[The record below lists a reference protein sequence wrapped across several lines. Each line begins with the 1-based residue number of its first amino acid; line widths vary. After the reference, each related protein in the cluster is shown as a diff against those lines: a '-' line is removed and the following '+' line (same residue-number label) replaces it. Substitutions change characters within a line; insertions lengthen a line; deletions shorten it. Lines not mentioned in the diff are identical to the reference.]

1 MCDSGYYIYSSGQ
14 ERCRYCGAEMISDR
28 FKQIVE
34 ITLFRETKEV
44 NDPDDSGGYTK
55 WGISS
60 KSYPDIDLHALDRD
74 GAIEIYYNDFWK
86 KPRIDSINDNGVAQ
100 KIFDCGVYMGSRRM
114 VQILQKSINDTQRYG
129 LPILDTDGFL
139 GFKTECAVNIHP
151 NPKYLLERIKV
162 LTVKKICGFSN
173 RKYLTGWI
181 IRAISDADTK
191 W

>member
-1 MCDSGYYIYSSGQ
+1 MCNSGYYIHSSGQ
-14 ERCRYCGAEMISDR
+14 ERCRYCGAEMVSDR

-34 ITLFRETKEV
+34 ITLFREKEEAD
-44 NDPDDSGGYTK
+44 NPEDPGGYTK

-60 KSYPDIDLHALDRD
+60 KSYPNIDLHALDRD

-86 KPRIDSINDNGVAQ
+86 NPRIDAINDNDVAQ

-129 LPILDTDGFL
+129 LPVLDIDGLL
-139 GFKTECAVNIHP
+139 GFKTECAANIHP
-151 NPKYLLERIKV
+151 SPKYLLERIKV
-162 LTVKKICGFSN
+162 RTVRKICTFKKRESFF
-173 RKYLTGWI
+173 GWI